1 MKRMKTSAAF
11 LTTTAALAATL
22 TLTACTHTAETM
34 SMSEAYP
41 GWDFSQSTPV
51 KKVDSTMS
59 GRFKVGAD
67 GKLINPGAKK
77 TYEAPTPSDLA
88 QAPDKNGAEAF
99 ARYFIE
105 VVEYTWRTG
114 NSELL
119 RSISHPDCKWCLH
132 IADTTD
138 ARTKAGGWIEGARVA
153 ITRTEEPT
161 PIPDYPGYWNIFM
174 DLNQDPHTHYTGK
187 EVVEKE
193 HLKVRFQVQ
202 VMHDGDAWKVYAAR
216 MEENLK

>member
-1 MKRMKTSAAF
+1 MKRMKTSAAL

-119 RSISHPDCKWCLH
+119 RSISHPDCKWCNY
-132 IADTTD
+132 IADQTD
-138 ARTKAGGWIEGARVA
+138 IRAKAGGWTHGVRVA
-153 ITRTEEPT
+153 ITRTEDPT

-174 DLNQDPHTHYTGK
+174 DLSQDPHTHYNGK
-187 EVVEKE
+187 QIFEEPLMKT
-193 HLKVRFQVQ
+193 HFQVQ
-202 VMHDGDAWKVYAAR
+202 VMHDGSSWKIYAADKA
-216 MEENLK
+216 EQE